1 MKNIIAKI
9 NKKVL
14 IISLIVI
21 AIIVSYMISKG
32 NSSSAFEV
40 VNVESGRLLEKVA
53 VTGKVKPYNRA
64 ELSFEKPGIVKS
76 VSYKVGDEVK
86 TGDVI
91 VSVDTADINAQI
103 KGAEASLMAE
113 QARLSELRKGLRP
126 EEISVEDSKLKSA
139 QISYEDSRIGI
150 INAYHDAY
158 TKTNSALLNYAD
170 TLFINPQ
177 NAIPQL
183 RIRSSQDESIT
194 KNRVLLGESLRKWKS
209 DLDTMTLSSDPLIY
223 REKIYKY
230 AELAKVFFGQLSTAV
245 SDANV
250 SSSGISQTEIETYKL
265 NVTTALSNFNSAVD
279 AMASAEAEYRNTSSS
294 LALANDQF
302 NLRKAGSSDESLLI
316 QESKVAQAE
325 ASVANLYAELSKK
338 RLISPIDGI
347 VGKVDSEIGEYVNSG
362 IVEAVVVSDKFKIE
376 VNVPESDISKI
387 AMNNKAEIT
396 LDAYDSDI
404 IFTAHVVS
412 IDLAETMIEGVPT
425 YKVVLLFDEKDARV
439 RSGMTANISIL
450 TQDKE
455 SVVLIPFRAI
465 KDIKGEKYVQVINDN
480 ASVPVEVRIVTG
492 SRGSDGRVEV
502 ISGLNVGSKI
512 AIFAK

>member
-1 MKNIIAKI
+1 MKKLITQMNKKILAIIAI
-9 NKKVL
+9 VAV
-14 IISLIVI
+14 IVI
-21 AIIVSYMISKG
+21 YLLVSSGGSKD
-32 NSSSAFEV
+32 SFEI

-53 VTGKVKPYNRA
+53 VTGKVKAYNRA
-64 ELSFEKPGIVKS
+64 ELSFEKAGIVKS
-76 VSYKVGDEVK
+76 VNYKVGDEVK
-86 TGDVI
+86 VGDTI
-91 VSVDTADINAQI
+91 VSIDTADINAQI
-103 KGAEASLMAE
+103 KGAEANLMAE
-113 QARLSELRKGLRP
+113 EARLSELRKGLRP
-126 EEISVEDSKLKSA
+126 EEVLVEDSKLKNA
-139 QISYEDSRIGI
+139 KVAYEDSRVGM
-150 INAYHDAY
+150 INAFHDAY

-183 RIRSSQDESIT
+183 RVRSSQDESIS
-194 KNRVLLGESLRKWKS
+194 KNRVLLGERLRKWKE
-209 DLDTMTLSSDPLIY
+209 DLDSMTLSSDPMLYVDRIH
-223 REKIYKY
+223 KY
-230 AELAKVFFGQLSTAV
+230 AELAKVFFGQLSTTV

-250 SSSGISQTEIETYKL
+250 SSTGISQSEIETYTL

-279 AMASAEAEYRNTSSS
+279 SLATAEAAYRNASSS

-302 NLRKAGSSDESLLI
+302 NLKKAGSSDESLLI

-347 VGKVDSEIGEYVNSG
+347 VGKVDSEIGEYVNAG
-362 IVEAVVVSDKFKIE
+362 IVEAVVVSDQFKIE

-387 AMNNKAEIT
+387 VIDNKADIT

-404 IFTAHVVS
+404 IFKAHVVS

-425 YKVVLLFDEKDARV
+425 YKVVLIFDEKDSRI

-455 SVVLIPFRAI
+455 NVILIPYRAI
-465 KDIKGEKYVQVINDN
+465 KDVKGEKYVQVINDS
-480 ASVPVEVRIVTG
+480 ASLPVDVRVVTG
-492 SRGSDGRVEV
+492 ARGSDGRVEIV
-502 ISGLNVGSKI
+502 SGLNVGSKI
-512 AIFAK
+512 AIPEK